1 MYIIQFCTILG
12 IYITSDY
19 ILRQRYTGVYYLI
32 HFLNNIAVTY
42 YSLPALIYSYTN
54 IIKYHEYPLDYTSS
68 ILTAALHIYHIISY
82 YNKLR
87 FDDYLHHGLMVFI
100 VLPLGI
106 YLNSGSLLDHAYFYL
121 TGPPGGINYLLL
133 FLTRN
138 GYIERIT
145 QKKLNN
151 YINLWF
157 RCPGC
162 ISHVVLSVIAFLH
175 NKEIFSS
182 FDVYLFLI
190 INILIFWNGIYYM
203 NQVVANYNIVINSYH
218 KQ

>member
-1 MYIIQFCTILG
+1 MYIIQFCTVLG
-12 IYITSDY
+12 IYIASDY
-19 ILRQRYTGVYYLI
+19 ILRQRYNGVYYLI

-82 YNKLR
+82 YNKLK

-138 GYIERIT
+138 GYIEKIT

-162 ISHVVLSVIAFLH
+162 ISHVVLSTIAFLH
-175 NKEIFSS
+175 NREIFSS